1 MHVLTTEEDDG
12 IARMTV
18 AFAEDD
24 YMFEVTVDDGVALV
38 DYEET
43 RTWRGQIHVSEP
55 DKDIYKALMTSDE
68 MTAFLNKH
76 NCKSVKRAPL
86 VP

>member
-1 MHVLTTEEDDG
+1 MHVLTTEIDDG
-12 IARMTV
+12 VAQMTV

-24 YMFEVTVDDGVALV
+24 YMFEVTVEDGVALV

-43 RTWRGQIHVSEP
+43 RTWRGQIRVSDP
-55 DKDIYKALMTSDE
+55 GNDIYKALMTSDE

-76 NCKSVKRAPL
+76 SCDSVKRAPL
-86 VP
+86 TP